1 MVRRLISEKEI
12 AELKEALQF
21 KKITAQTI
29 TNEQL
34 KKLIILIARKLG
46 II

>member
-1 MVRRLISEKEI
+1 MIRRLITEAEI
-12 AELKEALQF
+12 QRLKEALQY
-21 KKITAQTI
+21 KGITASTI

-34 KKLIILIARKLG
+34 KKLIILIAKKLG